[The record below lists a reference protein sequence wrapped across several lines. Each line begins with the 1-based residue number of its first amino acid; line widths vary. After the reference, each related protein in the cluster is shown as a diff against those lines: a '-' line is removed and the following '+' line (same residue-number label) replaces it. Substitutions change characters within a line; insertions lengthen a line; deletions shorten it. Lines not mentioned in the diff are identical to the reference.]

1 MSICMYVYI
10 YIYIY
15 IYFSAALFSVPN
27 YVCGWHKQARTTA
40 TRTNLK
46 TSTSDVCLWLTR
58 SRNTRG
64 LERPPEQWT
73 QRSASSSTT
82 SSTTTNNNYYYY
94 YYYYYYYFYYF
105 YYFYYYYY
113 YQTAEQLGSV
123 HSDPPRIS
131 PRISPPSSRD
141 QERQMIY
148 NLYILHYTQ
157 YLSTYN
163 NYKCKNIFLSFYII
177 TNSSMNICFYT
188 IN

>member
-1 MSICMYVYI
+1 MYVCIYI

-82 SSTTTNNNYYYY
+82 SSTTTNNN